1 MNYVESQFEDDF
13 GSFNLTR
20 WMPTGS
26 YSDGT
31 TKPTVVTPF
40 GAMDQGP
47 SQDHCPAA
55 GAVGAASPGTCT
67 LLDPAMLAT
76 NVDLTAHG
84 YVKDTAAVPA
94 DTGKGAV
101 MTLSQSECYDAA
113 TGVNNPDCCSV
124 STLKNGQK
132 TQVCASWAG
141 THISSNFGVQ
151 YGVME
156 TEAAFN
162 LTVNGGA
169 YVFFGSYMY
178 GGKIPTGA
186 TAVDQSWC
194 ASLQLASWRRAPD
207 SPCAGTRSTSS
218 CSTRTSAVQMVTPTG
233 LRCSCPSPPRRSP
246 ASRMATAPTA
256 APVFSATTIRP
267 PSVCSTACAR
277 PPSAPLANAT
287 VRFPLMY
294 TYRTNS

>member
-1 MNYVESQFEDDF
+1 MPKRSAVRRAAALGAVAVASLAGVAYAVAPTPTAVCATAPPGVTYTFSETEGTTSGQVPPYGAIYDARSFPDNVLSIITGGQVNYVESQFEDDF

-20 WMPTGS
+20 WMPSGS

-40 GAMDQGP
+40 GALDQGP

-67 LLDPAMLAT
+67 LLSPAMLAT

-84 YVKDTAAVPA
+84 YVKDTAAVPT

-101 MTLSQSECYDAA
+101 MTLSQEACYDAA

-151 YGVME
+151 YGVLE

-169 YVFFGSYMY
+169 Y
-178 GGKIPTGA
+178 GA
-186 TAVDQSWC
+186 V
-194 ASLQLASWRRAPD
+194 LK
-207 SPCAGTRSTSS
+207 
-218 CSTRTSAVQMVTPTG
+218 M
-233 LRCSCPSPPRRSP
+233 LRCVF
-246 ASRMATAPTA
+246 TA
-256 APVFSATTIRP
+256 
-267 PSVCSTACAR
+267 
-277 PPSAPLANAT
+277 N
-287 VRFPLMY
+287 
-294 TYRTNS
+294 